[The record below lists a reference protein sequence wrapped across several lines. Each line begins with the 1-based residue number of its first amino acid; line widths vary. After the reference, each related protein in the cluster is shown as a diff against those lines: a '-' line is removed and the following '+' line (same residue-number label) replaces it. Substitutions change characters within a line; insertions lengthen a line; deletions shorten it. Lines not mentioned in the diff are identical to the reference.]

1 MNRYDAANAREGHT
15 MNSTQEEKIALFRK
29 WSFPWP
35 IIQVL
40 TGKASAIDMK
50 KLSVEGLEDAEKF
63 ILAYGFDAQNQKDQR
78 LIHAIL
84 IEAIFFIQK
93 YLMPTEWK
101 QGICPPKEILLC
113 QDGRE
118 LLVWASKNR
127 KKENTHTQFC
137 QIWAC
142 AILRVM
148 HTIVHI
154 DGLQR
159 MSILQSAHEK
169 LHARFDPYLWKDENN
184 RLFLGSRTEYLEIEG
199 FRWKSAKSRESIILK
214 LLHKPANVAETI
226 YDLTGLRIVT
236 KRVSDVMIV
245 LKYLRTFNLVSFA
258 SVNPARVRN
267 NLIDVDLFH
276 SHSDVLKQMLV
287 EDKIDRESFETRI
300 DQVERVELKNNTQNP
315 YSSDSYRSLQLTG
328 RLRVQRVDSFSRFLD
343 RLTTI
348 LATCPSHLKPVL
360 QGILQYGR
368 EHLVGREKE
377 QSAFFP
383 YEIQVMDKE
392 SAMQLVEGE
401 ASHFRYKRAQLKAAR
416 RRTLG
421 DLFMRIKT

>member
-1 MNRYDAANAREGHT
+1 MVV
-15 MNSTQEEKIALFRK
+15 TQEEKMALFRK

-40 TGKASAIDMK
+40 TGKSSTIDMK
-50 KLSVEGLEDAEKF
+50 KLSVDSMEDAEAF
-63 ILAYGFDAQNQKDQR
+63 VLAYGFDTKNKKDQR

-113 QDGRE
+113 QDVKE
-118 LLVWASKNR
+118 LLLWASKR
-127 KKENTHTQFC
+127 GKKEDAHIQLC

-142 AILRVM
+142 AILRVT

-159 MSILQSAHEK
+159 MSLLQMAHEK
-169 LHARFDPYLWKDENN
+169 LRARFDPYIWKDESN
-184 RLFLGSRTEYLEIEG
+184 RLFLGSSTECIEIEG
-199 FRWKSAKSRESIILK
+199 FRWKNAKSRESIILK

-267 NLIDVDLFH
+267 NLIDIDHFR
-276 SHSDVLKQMLV
+276 SHCESLKQMLL
-287 EDKIDRESFETRI
+287 EDQIDAESFHLLI
-300 DQVERVELKNNTQNP
+300 DQVERVEEKNNLQNP
-315 YSSDSYRSLQLTG
+315 HSSDSYRSLQLTG
-328 RLRVQRVDSFSRFLD
+328 RLRVQRTDPFTRFLD
-343 RLTTI
+343 RLET
-348 LATCPSHLKPVL
+348 LLPSCPLSSVSVL
-360 QGILQYGR
+360 QGVLRYGR
-368 EHLVGREKE
+368 EHVLGREKE

-383 YEIQVMDKE
+383 YEIQVIDKV

-416 RRTLG
+416 RRVLG
-421 DLFMRIKT
+421 DLFMWVKSQS